1 MVGISNVTRRAW
13 LAQLTAPGG
22 RPQFAEPL
30 SGREII
36 QRRNLPNVPLV
47 THEGKRVLFYDD
59 VIRDRVV
66 AINLMYADCEGVCPT
81 ITMNLVKAH
90 AILRTRTTTPVRFCS
105 LTVKPETDSPDKLK
119 AYAEMHHADGDW
131 LFLTGEPDDVELLR
145 RRLGF
150 VDLNPKV
157 DKDKASHSGVVRYGN
172 EPLAL
177 WGACP
182 GSTSPEWLAT
192 EIGFVIPGMPRA

>member
-1 MVGISNVTRRAW
+1 MVNITRRSW
-13 LAQLTAPGG
+13 LSRFTGAGG
-22 RPQFAEPL
+22 GPQFAAPL
-30 SGREII
+30 SGREVVR
-36 QRRNLPNVPLV
+36 RRNLPNVPLV
-47 THEGKRVLFYDD
+47 THDGKRVQFSDD
-59 VIRDRVV
+59 VIKDRIV
-66 AINLMYADCEGVCPT
+66 AINLMYAECEGVCPT

-90 AILRTRTTTPVRFCS
+90 AILRERTTTPVRFCS
-105 LTVKPETDSPDKLK
+105 LTVKPESDTPEKLK

-131 LFLTGEPDDVELLR
+131 LFLTGDADDVELLR

-157 DKDKASHSGVVRYGN
+157 DKDKAGHSGVVRYGN

-182 GSTSPEWLAT
+182 GNTSPEWLAT
-192 EIGFVIPGMPRA
+192 EIGFVIPGISRD